1 MQCFREQAGCQ
12 TAYSAGEA
20 IQPAARLEIEESAR
34 QFSRA
39 WSMFAKNSRD
49 GAVLERPGM
58 LIADSGVTWPAMNA
72 AFVTRP
78 VDDSRA
84 FAAQLQHA
92 IEHFAARGR
101 EFMVVLTPDQ
111 IAPEVRESLE
121 QELASLRFVPAL
133 QLEGMVA
140 DALQPPSHQRPSL
153 EIRPVADEHTRL
165 AIAELNAVAYEIPRD
180 WAVEALAVP
189 ELWTDEITGY
199 VGYIKDRAVTCA
211 AVLLIES
218 VLYVALVA
226 TLPEHRG
233 RGLAE
238 SVMRF
243 ALHSARLRD
252 GGERSILHSTPA
264 GINLYKQ
271 MGYRFVTSFTL
282 YIRDESA
289 TA

>member
-1 MQCFREQAGCQ
+1 MPDGIRAG
-12 TAYSAGEA
+12 GV
-20 IQPAARLEIEESAR
+20 IQPAMHFEIEESVR
-34 QFSRA
+34 HFSRA
-39 WSMFAKNSRD
+39 WSMFAKNSQA
-49 GAVLERPGM
+49 GAIVELPGM

-72 AFVTRP
+72 AFVTRQ
-78 VDDSRA
+78 VDDSRE

-92 IEHFAARGR
+92 IAHFAARGR

-111 IAPEVRESLE
+111 IATEIRDSIE
-121 QELASLRFVPAL
+121 QELASRRFVPAL

-140 DALQPPSHQRPSL
+140 DTLQPTSHPPPSL
-153 EIRPVADEHTRL
+153 EIRPVADEHTRR
-165 AIAELNAVAYEIPRD
+165 AIAELNATAYEIPRD
-180 WAVEALAVP
+180 WAIEALALP
-189 ELWTDEITGY
+189 KLWTDQVTGY

-211 AVLLIES
+211 AVLLIEG
-218 VLYVALVA
+218 VRYVALVA

-243 ALHSARLRD
+243 ALQKAQQRN
-252 GGERSILHSTPA
+252 GGERSILHSTTP

-282 YIRDESA
+282 YIRAESA